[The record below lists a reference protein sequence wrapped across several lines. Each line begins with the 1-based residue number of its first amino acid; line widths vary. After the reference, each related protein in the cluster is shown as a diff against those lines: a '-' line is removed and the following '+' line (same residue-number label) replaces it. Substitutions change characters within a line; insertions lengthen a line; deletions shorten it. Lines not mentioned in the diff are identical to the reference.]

1 MTPAEIPAQ
10 LRELLDQAAGKTHSD
25 EGPVMA
31 CLANILTTHEATV
44 RTKIAAD
51 LERLADNTWRDH
63 DSREMARSN
72 GIIHAANLVRG
83 NVGRGDR

>member
-1 MTPAEIPAQ
+1 MTPAEIPTE

-25 EGPVMA
+25 DGPVMA
-31 CLANILTTHEATV
+31 CLASILTEHEASV

-51 LERLADNTWRDH
+51 LERLANNTWRDD

-72 GIIHAANLVRG
+72 GLVHAANLVRG
-83 NVGRGDR
+83 NAGRGDQ